1 MTGSL
6 YKFSMGPRGMLAGG
20 LVGGAFGTVAGGLS
34 LLILRTTGMSM
45 EEVRYW
51 QYKWRMERDQNI
63 NLSLKN
69 ALEEKDPLLDNHNQ
83 KYGENLSLAHLDVKN
98 EESNIKKE

>member
-1 MTGSL
+1 
-6 YKFSMGPRGMLAGG
+6 MGPRGMLAGG
-20 LVGGAFGTVAGGLS
+20 LVGGAFGTIAGGLS

-63 NLSLKN
+63 NISMSN
-69 ALEEKDPLLDNHNQ
+69 MMEEKDPLLENHNQ
-83 KYGENLSLAHLDVKN
+83 KYGDNLNLDQIDAKDVKN
-98 EESNIKKE
+98 VEIKATSIKKA